1 MPQDRNGIFTRC
13 GLQQLPR
20 QIHCRLRQG
29 GNDETVQKLAA
40 AVLAAALALTMVG
53 CGGGNSYAM
62 QDELLKITID
72 NLTDVDETVTHTKKA
87 DEMAAALLAAAD
99 TAAEQME
106 NKGVDAKE
114 LLQNPAVIK
123 AAKID
128 LEKTP
133 CMFNPIDVDS
143 QIKSSG
149 VMGEFLKMEWMANA
163 AGLYR
168 FVPLGTGTFNPGD
181 NKVEIGAATHK
192 IGDKSYTLIL
202 ITYTPTTTP
211 ANHL

>member
-1 MPQDRNGIFTRC
+1 MKLFK
-13 GLQQLPR
+13 
-20 QIHCRLRQG
+20 
-29 GNDETVQKLAA
+29 KLAA

-53 CGGGNSYAM
+53 CGGNSYAT
-62 QDELLKITID
+62 QNELLKITID
-72 NLTDVDETVTHTKKA
+72 QIGETVTHTKKA

-149 VMGEFLKMEWMANA
+149 VMGEFLKMQWMMEVTSP
-163 AGLYR
+163 R
-168 FVPLGTGTFNPGD
+168 QFESIGTFDPGD

-192 IGDKSYTLIL
+192 IGDKSYILIL
-202 ITYTPTTTP
+202 ITYTPTTPSIT
-211 ANHL
+211 

>member
-1 MPQDRNGIFTRC
+1 MKLFK
-13 GLQQLPR
+13 
-20 QIHCRLRQG
+20 
-29 GNDETVQKLAA
+29 KLAA

-53 CGGGNSYAM
+53 CGGNSYAT
-62 QDELLKITID
+62 QNELLKITID
-72 NLTDVDETVTHTKKA
+72 QIGETVTHTKKA

-149 VMGEFLKMEWMANA
+149 VLGEFLKMQWMMEVTSP
-163 AGLYR
+163 R
-168 FVPLGTGTFNPGD
+168 QFERIGTFDPSD

-192 IGDKSYTLIL
+192 IGDKSYILIL
-202 ITYTPTTTP
+202 VTYTPTTPSIT
-211 ANHL
+211 

>member
-1 MPQDRNGIFTRC
+1 MKLFK
-13 GLQQLPR
+13 
-20 QIHCRLRQG
+20 
-29 GNDETVQKLAA
+29 KLAA

-53 CGGGNSYAM
+53 CGGNSYAM
-62 QDELLKITID
+62 QNELLKITID
-72 NLTDVDETVTHTKKA
+72 NLTDVNKTATHTKKA

-99 TAAEQME
+99 TAAAQEA
-106 NKGVDAKE
+106 NKNKDAKD
-114 LLQNPAVIK
+114 LLLDPAVIK

-128 LEKTP
+128 PEKTP
-133 CMFNPIDVDS
+133 CKFNPINVDS

-149 VMGEFLKMEWMANA
+149 VMGEFLKMQWMANA

-168 FVPLGTGTFNPGD
+168 FVDPGTFNPGD

-211 ANHL
+211 ANPL

>member
-1 MPQDRNGIFTRC
+1 MKLFK
-13 GLQQLPR
+13 
-20 QIHCRLRQG
+20 
-29 GNDETVQKLAA
+29 KLAA

-53 CGGGNSYAM
+53 CGGNSYAT
-62 QDELLKITID
+62 QNELLKITID
-72 NLTDVDETVTHTKKA
+72 QIGETVTHTKKA

-149 VMGEFLKMEWMANA
+149 VLGEFLKMQWMMEVTSP
-163 AGLYR
+163 R
-168 FVPLGTGTFNPGD
+168 QFERIGTFDPGD

-192 IGDKSYTLIL
+192 IGDESYILIL
-202 ITYTPTTTP
+202 ITYTPTTPSIT
-211 ANHL
+211 

>member
-1 MPQDRNGIFTRC
+1 MKLFK
-13 GLQQLPR
+13 
-20 QIHCRLRQG
+20 
-29 GNDETVQKLAA
+29 KLAA

-53 CGGGNSYAM
+53 CGGNSYAT
-62 QDELLKITID
+62 QNELLKITID
-72 NLTDVDETVTHTKKA
+72 QIGETVTHTKKA

-114 LLQNPAVIK
+114 LLKDPAVIK

-149 VMGEFLKMEWMANA
+149 VMGEFLKMQWMMEVTSP
-163 AGLYR
+163 R
-168 FVPLGTGTFNPGD
+168 QFESIGTFDPGD

-192 IGDKSYTLIL
+192 IGDENYILIL
-202 ITYTPTTTP
+202 LTYTPTTTP
-211 ANHL
+211 ANPL

>member
-1 MPQDRNGIFTRC
+1 MKLFK
-13 GLQQLPR
+13 
-20 QIHCRLRQG
+20 
-29 GNDETVQKLAA
+29 KLAA

-53 CGGGNSYAM
+53 CGGGNSYAV

-72 NLTDVDETVTHTKKA
+72 NLTDVNETVTHTKKA

-99 TAAEQME
+99 TAAAQME

-133 CMFNPIDVDS
+133 CMVNLIDNV

-149 VMGEFLKMEWMANA
+149 VMGKFLKMEWMMDVTR
-163 AGLYR
+163 LSQ
-168 FVPLGTGTFNPGD
+168 FMHLGAFNPGD

-202 ITYTPTTTP
+202 LTYTATGTETP
-211 ANHL
+211 VNPI

>member
-1 MPQDRNGIFTRC
+1 MKLFK
-13 GLQQLPR
+13 
-20 QIHCRLRQG
+20 
-29 GNDETVQKLAA
+29 KLAA

-72 NLTDVDETVTHTKKA
+72 NLTDVNETVTHTKKA

-99 TAAEQME
+99 TAAAQEA
-106 NKGVDAKE
+106 NNGKDAKE
-114 LLQNPAVIK
+114 LLLDPAVIK

-149 VMGEFLKMEWMANA
+149 VMGEFLKMQWMANA

-168 FVPLGTGTFNPGD
+168 FVDPGTGAFNPGEND
-181 NKVEIGAATHK
+181 KVEIGAATHK
-192 IGDKSYTLIL
+192 IGDENYILIL
-202 ITYTPTTTP
+202 LTYTPTTTP
-211 ANHL
+211 ANPL

>member
-1 MPQDRNGIFTRC
+1 MKLFK
-13 GLQQLPR
+13 
-20 QIHCRLRQG
+20 
-29 GNDETVQKLAA
+29 KLAA

-53 CGGGNSYAM
+53 CGGNSYAT
-62 QDELLKITID
+62 QNELLKITID
-72 NLTDVDETVTHTKKA
+72 QIGETVTHTKKA

-149 VMGEFLKMEWMANA
+149 VMGEFLKMQWMMEVTSP
-163 AGLYR
+163 R
-168 FVPLGTGTFNPGD
+168 QFESIGTFDPGD

-202 ITYTPTTTP
+202 ITYTPTTPSIT
-211 ANHL
+211 

>member
-1 MPQDRNGIFTRC
+1 MKLFK
-13 GLQQLPR
+13 
-20 QIHCRLRQG
+20 
-29 GNDETVQKLAA
+29 KLAA

-53 CGGGNSYAM
+53 CGGNSYAT
-62 QDELLKITID
+62 QNELLKITID
-72 NLTDVDETVTHTKKA
+72 QIGETVTHTKKA

-149 VMGEFLKMEWMANA
+149 VLGEFLKMQWMMEVTSP
-163 AGLYR
+163 R
-168 FVPLGTGTFNPGD
+168 QFERIGTFDPCD

-192 IGDKSYTLIL
+192 IGDKSYILIL
-202 ITYTPTTTP
+202 ITYTPTTPSIT
-211 ANHL
+211 

>member
-1 MPQDRNGIFTRC
+1 MKLFK
-13 GLQQLPR
+13 
-20 QIHCRLRQG
+20 
-29 GNDETVQKLAA
+29 KLAA

-53 CGGGNSYAM
+53 CGGNSYAM
-62 QDELLKITID
+62 QNELLKITID
-72 NLTDVDETVTHTKKA
+72 QIGETVTHTKKA

-99 TAAEQME
+99 TAAAQEA
-106 NKGVDAKE
+106 NNGKDAKE
-114 LLQNPAVIK
+114 LLLDPAVIK

-149 VMGEFLKMEWMANA
+149 VMGEFLKMQWMMEVTSP
-163 AGLYR
+163 R
-168 FVPLGTGTFNPGD
+168 QFERIGTFDPGD
-181 NKVEIGAATHK
+181 NTVEIGAATHK
-192 IGDKSYTLIL
+192 IGDKSYILIL

-211 ANHL
+211 ANPL